1 MFNYATSFSGFST
14 GKVLGGIKRNDNSSF
29 RTLYCGKLIIS
40 LTKFKLGPDP
50 ACPDRVL
57 IRKLVELNEGSWAH
71 EEIRVTKV
79 AGRAPEVHT

>member
-1 MFNYATSFSGFST
+1 MFNYATSYSGFST

-29 RTLYCGKLIIS
+29 RTLYCG
-40 LTKFKLGPDP
+40 PDP
-50 ACPDRVL
+50 AAPERVL

>member
-1 MFNYATSFSGFST
+1 MFNYATSYSGFST

-29 RTLYCGKLIIS
+29 RTLYCGKSIIP
-40 LTKFKLGPDP
+40 LTQCCIGPDP
-50 ACPDRVL
+50 AAPERVL